1 MPKSNAERQ
10 ADYRRRH
17 LGTVLEQRD
26 SARLNMVISLDAAVN
41 LELLSAA
48 YGKSQRQIVEWALAQ
63 VMHDAEQ
70 QAVQMS
76 GSAKGLY
83 DQTIHLV

>member
-17 LGTVLEQRD
+17 LGTERD
-26 SARLNMVISLDAAVN
+26 AARLNMVISLDAAVN